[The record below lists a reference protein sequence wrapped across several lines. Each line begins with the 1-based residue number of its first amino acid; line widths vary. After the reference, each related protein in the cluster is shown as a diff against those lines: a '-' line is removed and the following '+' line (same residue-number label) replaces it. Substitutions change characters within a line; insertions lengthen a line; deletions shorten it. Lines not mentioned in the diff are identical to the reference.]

1 MQGDSA
7 ETQDSYAAALQEL
20 AAALRELHNQQGAP
34 TYRGIAARSD
44 ELHSGLGQMSP
55 ISPSLIHQ
63 MMSGRASPRSVDRLL
78 GLVRVLLSFDN
89 GKRVV
94 PPAQDDPR
102 LQVWVDRWR
111 ALQNARAEAHGL
123 SSNATTVVVTGDNYG
138 TISQGPGT
146 PAPTPSNL
154 AEQRQKFHFDFLNH
168 TLKQAEWTFRL
179 SVWFMT
185 GGAVVIL
192 AGAVLALVHAG
203 NPDLSYLP
211 LVTSLT
217 GALITVG
224 GGALA
229 LHSKRT
235 MANLTKAAE
244 DNESK
249 IDIDHKLEVATTF
262 IDRVGDPGAKD
273 RLNSAAAMKALGMDA
288 APETMVN
295 RLLPEQPK
303 EIEPGD
309 ASS

>member
-1 MQGDSA
+1 MTTTTDDGDEPS
-7 ETQDSYAAALQEL
+7 EKKK
-20 AAALRELHNQQGAP
+20 AP
-34 TYRGIAARSD
+34 
-44 ELHSGLGQMSP
+44 SP
-55 ISPSLIHQ
+55 IKLPPEVMARITAPALAELTKTISEVLNRPRPVAPKQTVVQSAGEVHNVFIGEQ
-63 MMSGRASPRSVDRLL
+63 SSGRVYQASRDTS
-78 GLVRVLLSFDN
+78 
-89 GKRVV
+89 
-94 PPAQDDPR
+94 
-102 LQVWVDRWR
+102 
-111 ALQNARAEAHGL
+111 
-123 SSNATTVVVTGDNYG
+123 
-138 TISQGPGT
+138 
-146 PAPTPSNL
+146 L

-185 GGAVVIL
+185 GGAMVIL
-192 AGAVLALVHAG
+192 AGAVLALVRAG

-229 LHSKRT
+229 VHSKRT

-262 IDRVGDPGAKD
+262 IDRVQDSKQKD
-273 RLNSAAAMKALGMDA
+273 DLNSAAAMKALGMDA
-288 APETMVN
+288 APEMMVN
-295 RLLPEQPK
+295 RLLPEQPR

-309 ASS
+309 STS